1 VGPLVNPEYGV
12 DIQMVKVTDYGNIE
26 FKDKENILAPEKAIS
41 KVSEE
46 ILSLLHNHQLPFIFG
61 GAKEGAYGA

>member
-1 VGPLVNPEYGV
+1 
-12 DIQMVKVTDYGNIE
+12 MVKVTDYGNIE